1 MPAFSSP
8 TSLRR
13 WRVQSA
19 SFVASGPSTPKP
31 PWRRANP
38 PIELFY
44 DSADLDPDAPR
55 LYVRRNGTAWRLDQ
69 DGVLL
74 SVHASQGEAIG
85 AAPEIAPDGEDWWF
99 AGKVLNALY
108 RGLRSHRRG
117 PTPAIPKEEQQ
128 RLLRDVLIARSA
140 RRINASVVTYN
151 AADFEKIRRFC
162 NVRVVEP
169 AEILN

>member
-1 MPAFSSP
+1 MTPVRYVVDTNVVIRHEMSTIP
-8 TSLRR
+8 GL
-13 WRVQSA
+13 VSA
-19 SFVASGPSTPKP
+19 VVLQELTAGARDVA
-31 PWRRANP
+31 
-38 PIELFY
+38 E
-44 DSADLDPDAPR
+44 
-55 LYVRRNGTAWRLDQ
+55 VRRLGSVRAEAED

-74 SVHASQGEAIG
+74 T
-85 AAPEIAPDGEDWWF
+85 PDGEDWWF

-117 PTPAIPKEEQQ
+117 PTPAIPREEQQ

-140 RRINASVVTYN
+140 KRINASVVTYN